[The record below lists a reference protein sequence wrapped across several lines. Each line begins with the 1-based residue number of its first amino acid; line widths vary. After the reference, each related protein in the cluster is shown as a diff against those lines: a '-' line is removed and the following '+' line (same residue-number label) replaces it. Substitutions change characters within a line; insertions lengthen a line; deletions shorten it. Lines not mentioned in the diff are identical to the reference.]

1 MQDLTRILVVIE
13 PDQEAQPALD
23 KAKELAKLAEADLA
37 LVLAEY
43 SPYLEDGYYFDP
55 GQARQLRY
63 EHGERRLAELET
75 MAQQLR
81 EQGLEVTC
89 TTAWGN
95 PPYGQVL
102 SRIKQSKPSLV
113 IKATR
118 HHSRLARYFLANED
132 WELVRYCPVPL
143 LLCKGR
149 PWSSKPVFVASV
161 DPKHVHDKPAEL
173 DSRIIET
180 AKGLA
185 ALSAGEVRLFHSSW
199 LPPLSGIYP
208 LVEDDALGQDQL
220 ESLAR
225 QHGVS
230 ETDCIWSKED
240 VESGLGK
247 AVEELQA
254 SAVVMGAIS
263 RSRLDRVLIGNTA
276 ERVMDRL
283 DCDVLVIK
291 PAEMPP
297 TSQMLL

>member
-1 MQDLTRILVVIE
+1 LVVIE
-13 PDQEAQPALD
+13 PDQEVQPALD
-23 KAKELAKLAEADLA
+23 KAKQLAKLAEAALE

-55 GQARQLRY
+55 EQARQLRY
-63 EHGERRLAELET
+63 EHGERRMEELE
-75 MAQQLR
+75 ALARPLR

-89 TTAWGN
+89 TAAWGN

-102 SRIKQSKPSLV
+102 QRIEQSKPSLV

-149 PWSSKPVFVASV
+149 PWGSQPVFVASV

-180 AKGLA
+180 AKGFA

-208 LVEDDALGQDQL
+208 LVEDESLGQGQL
-220 ESLAR
+220 ESLAH
-225 QHGVS
+225 QHGIN
-230 ETDCIWSKED
+230 ETACIWSNED
-240 VESGLGK
+240 VVPGLTR

-276 ERVMDRL
+276 ERVMDSL
-283 DCDVLVIK
+283 DCDLLIIK
-291 PAEMPP
+291 PAAMPP
-297 TSQMLL
+297 TSQMLF